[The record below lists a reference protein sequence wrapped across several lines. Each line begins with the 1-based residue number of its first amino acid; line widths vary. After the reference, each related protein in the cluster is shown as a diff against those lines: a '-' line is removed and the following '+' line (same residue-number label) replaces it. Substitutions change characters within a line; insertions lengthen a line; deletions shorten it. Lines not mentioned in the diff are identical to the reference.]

1 MKPARKRAQAI
12 AKGRGRDARVVVPLA
27 FEVAARIS
35 ARPLDAFRNDATQL
49 TNALT
54 ELHGAIRA
62 DGIVVALAGGMERDA
77 GVGADAAAMSAS
89 GPVAASLEA
98 CRRLRQTQGEDVAL
112 VAGLTGPIA
121 LARELDV
128 APQAAA
134 DCFTGL
140 VKAFCDAGADVVL
153 VIDDAGAGAD
163 AAWQAAVK
171 TADNIARFH
180 QACLLGL
187 DDGSLPT
194 PVRQPLDAPAADGLG
209 FIMTDTVVPAEAD
222 IERLRLWVAGARGE

>member
-1 MKPARKRAQAI
+1 MKAARKRAQAI
-12 AKGRGRDARVVVPLA
+12 AKGRGRDARVIVPLA

-35 ARPLDAFRNDATQL
+35 ARPLDAFRNDPTQL

-62 DGIVVALAGGMERDA
+62 DGIVVALAAGMERAA
-77 GVGADAAAMSAS
+77 GAGADAAAMAAR

-98 CRRLRQTQGEDVAL
+98 CRRLRQTLGDDAAL
-112 VAGLTGPIA
+112 VAGLTGPAA
-121 LARELDV
+121 LARELTVD
-128 APQAAA
+128 AQAAGA
-134 DCFTGL
+134 CFTAL

-163 AAWQAAVK
+163 AAWQATVK

-194 PVRQPLDAPAADGLG
+194 PVRQPLDAPAPDGLG
-209 FIMTDTVVPAEAD
+209 FIMTNAPVPADAD
-222 IERLRLWVAGARGE
+222 IETLRRWVARARGE